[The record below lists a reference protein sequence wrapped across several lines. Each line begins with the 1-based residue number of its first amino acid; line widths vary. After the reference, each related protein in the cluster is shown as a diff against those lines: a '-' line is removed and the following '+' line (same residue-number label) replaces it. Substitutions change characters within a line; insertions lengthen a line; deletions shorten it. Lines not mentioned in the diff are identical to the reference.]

1 MTQSLKRVAD
11 LADVEE
17 KRPTYLAIGVFDG
30 VHRGH
35 QQLLR
40 NMVAEAQEDEARSAV
55 LTFFPH
61 PREIIQGRQEPFY
74 LCTLDERVKL
84 IADLGVELAI
94 TVPFTEE
101 VRHTR
106 AADFV
111 DELCRHLKLNQLWGG
126 NFGLGYNRE
135 GDLPFLQRMGEEKG
149 FSVHEFD
156 GIVQWD
162 GRRVSSSRIRGALRD
177 GELAEV
183 AGCLG
188 RNYRIAGVVVPGDGR
203 GKQLGVPTAN
213 LKIWEKLLLP
223 ATGVYAAYAWL
234 GERRFAAATNI
245 GYRPTVD
252 GHSLNV
258 EAHLLDFTGDLYGEE
273 LRLDVVARIRD
284 ERKFPDL
291 QALVSQI
298 RADIDQVSGLL
309 AA

>member
-1 MTQSLKRVAD
+1 MTQSLKRVSD

-40 NMVAEAQEDEARSAV
+40 NMVAEANENEARPAV

-61 PREIIQGRQEPFY
+61 PREIIQGRLEPFY
-74 LCTLDERVKL
+74 LCTLDERVEL

-94 TVPFTEE
+94 TAPFTDE

-111 DELCRHLKLNQLWGG
+111 DELCRHLNLNQLWGG

-135 GDLPFLQRMGEEKG
+135 GDLPFLRSMGEERG

-156 GIVQWD
+156 GIVHWD
-162 GRRVSSSRIRGALRD
+162 GQRVSSSRIRGALRE
-177 GELAEV
+177 GHLAEV

-203 GKQLGVPTAN
+203 GHQLGVPTAN

-234 GERRFAAATNI
+234 GERRFAAAANI
-245 GYRPTVD
+245 GYRPTVN

-258 EAHLLDFTGDLYGEE
+258 EAHLLNFSGDLYGEE
-273 LRLDVVARIRD
+273 LQLDIVARIRD

-291 QALVSQI
+291 QALVKQI
-298 RADIDQVSGLL
+298 RADIDQVSALL
-309 AA
+309 TT